1 MFIERAVVKASA
13 LNLRSLQIYVS
24 ATLLC
29 SKEYKSERKRA
40 LEINIS
46 FSTEKRSEK
55 YPGRLPSYF
64 LLFSMPLPSTQ
75 APR

>member
-24 ATLLC
+24 ATLL
-29 SKEYKSERKRA
+29 SERKRA

-46 FSTEKRSEK
+46 FSTEKRSDK
-55 YPGRLPSYF
+55 YPSRLPSYF
-64 LLFSMPLPSTQ
+64 LLFSVRPPSTQ